1 MYTLID
7 LFQVLFTGTFH
18 TVIYLSRTLSTDHV
32 MQLFNS
38 PFYDDRRGSVHC
50 VDTVV
55 HSHLCGRAVQKKNE
69 SMLIIALKW
78 LITNTSLTVKL
89 LLNSTYYL
97 LKKRKR
103 EEMSCII
110 PISYNLRKL
119 TVQKTSFIFRCN
131 KTTKQLNANELIDK

>member
-18 TVIYLSRTLSTDHV
+18 TVIYLSRTLSTDHH

-50 VDTVV
+50 VDTVI

-69 SMLIIALKW
+69 SMLIIAVEELF
-78 LITNTSLTVKL
+78 
-89 LLNSTYYL
+89 
-97 LKKRKR
+97 KRK
-103 EEMSCII
+103 MKACS
-110 PISYNLRKL
+110 LL
-119 TVQKTSFIFRCN
+119 H
-131 KTTKQLNANELIDK
+131 